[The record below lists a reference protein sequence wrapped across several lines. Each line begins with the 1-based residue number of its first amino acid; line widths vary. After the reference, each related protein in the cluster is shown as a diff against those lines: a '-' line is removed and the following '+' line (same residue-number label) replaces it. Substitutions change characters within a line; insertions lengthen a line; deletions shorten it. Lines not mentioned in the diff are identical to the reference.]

1 MADVDDAMDRVR
13 AVLAQPLAAEQEAI
27 ALLDTRPGV
36 RHRTA
41 ELLLADSGTEMT
53 RCPNAKPLAS
63 WAGLCPGHAERGGT
77 RLSGTTRNGRR
88 W

>member
-13 AVLAQPLAAEQEAI
+13 AVLAQPLAAAPEAS
-27 ALLDTRPGV
+27 AWLDTRPGGS
-36 RHRTA
+36 HRTA
-41 ELLLADSGTEMT
+41 ELLLADRGTEMT
-53 RCPNAKPLAS
+53 RCPHAKPLAS

-77 RLSGTTRNGRR
+77 RLSGTTRNGSR